1 MYARFPEGW
10 TIERVRH
17 VSGDSDAAVLSLERR
32 VRVLEAHSKAS
43 CVLLQP
49 EIILSFHDLC
59 LVWAGGDWYLGH
71 LDADGSIGCW
81 ASYGPDLEEAI
92 RGL

>member
-1 MYARFPEGW
+1 
-10 TIERVRH
+10 VRH
-17 VSGDSDAAVLSLERR
+17 VSGDSEATALSLERR
-32 VRVLEAHSKAS
+32 VRVLEAHSNAS
-43 CVLLQP
+43 YVPLQP

-59 LVWAGGDWYLGH
+59 VVRAGDDWYTGR
-71 LDADGSIGCW
+71 LDADGPADCR